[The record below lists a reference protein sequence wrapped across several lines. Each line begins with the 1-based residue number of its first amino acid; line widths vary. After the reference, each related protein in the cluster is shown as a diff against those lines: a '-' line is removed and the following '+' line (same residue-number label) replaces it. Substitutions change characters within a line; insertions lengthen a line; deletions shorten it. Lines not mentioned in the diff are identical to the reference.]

1 MNFSEAAS
9 NEPVSAFSNTP
20 DVSDQN
26 VIFSIC
32 SRNYLPYAQTL
43 VSSLQEHVPGALIL
57 LILADRGDVAAIEDF
72 VGVPVIRAEDL
83 RIPTY
88 YDMAMRYNVTEFN
101 TSIKP
106 YVFRWLFDGGA
117 SSAIYI
123 DPDIQIFRP
132 LTEVYSAL
140 NEEGANAVVTP
151 HITQPLDMD
160 KKPSELRI
168 LQTGVYNLGFLA
180 LAASETSS
188 AFVDWWLSFMPADCR
203 ADLRAGIFVDQK
215 YVDLLP
221 SYVPETKILRHAG
234 YNVAYWNLAHRPLR
248 KEDLGWTAGGEPLVF
263 MHFSGIRPYEER
275 VVSAHQDRLS
285 YDDLGEG
292 QQLFAQYKER
302 LKKGYR
308 RLEEC
313 KISKDYAYGC
323 FSDGVVIEGPIRKL
337 YAKAVPPRS
346 ASYEEAFDPDL
357 AHYSAPAADVRH
369 EQRAL
374 ISNVMYD
381 VWRRKGHLRK
391 TFDLNKPA
399 EAEAFALWFAKAG
412 YEEWKISKRHIPKDV
427 WLLSKRRQSRR
438 FKMGEVYFVLARW
451 IKSVSFLFPKSVRR
465 WGVRFNRAVLP
476 RIAGR

>member
-1 MNFSEAAS
+1 M
-9 NEPVSAFSNTP
+9 
-20 DVSDQN
+20 
-26 VIFSIC
+26 
-32 SRNYLPYAQTL
+32 
-43 VSSLQEHVPGALIL
+43 PGAVIL
-57 LILADRGDVAAIEDF
+57 LFLADEGEVGAIESYM
-72 VGVPVIRAEDL
+72 GVPAIKAEEL

-106 YVFRWLFDGGA
+106 YVFRWLFDRGVL
-117 SSAIYI
+117 SAVYI
-123 DPDIQIFRP
+123 DPDIQVFRP

-151 HITQPLDMD
+151 HITRPLDMD

-180 LAASETSS
+180 LAASEASI
-188 AFVDWWLSFMPADCR
+188 AFVDWWLTFMPADCR
-203 ADLRAGIFVDQK
+203 ADLKAGIFVDQK

-221 SYVPETKILRHAG
+221 SYVPGTKILRHAG
-234 YNVAYWNLAHRPLR
+234 YNVAYWNLAHRPLCN
-248 KEDLGWTAGGEPLVF
+248 ESVGWTACGEPLVF
-263 MHFSGIRPYEER
+263 MHFSGIRPYEEKT
-275 VVSAHQDRLS
+275 VSAHQNRLS

-292 QQLFAQYKER
+292 QQLFEQYKER
-302 LKKGYR
+302 LRHGYR

-323 FSDGVVIEGPIRKL
+323 FSDGAAIEGPIRKL
-337 YAKAVPPRS
+337 YAQALPPRS
-346 ASYEEAFDPDL
+346 LSYEEAFDPDL
-357 AHYSAPAADVRH
+357 AHYSAPAADLRH
-369 EQRAL
+369 KNRTL

-399 EAEAFALWFAKAG
+399 DAEAFALWFAKAG

-427 WLLSKRRQSRR
+427 WSLVKQRQSLR
-438 FKMGEVYFVLARW
+438 FKMSEIYFVLARRV
-451 IKSVSFLFPKSVRR
+451 KAVSFLFPKPVRR

-476 RIAGR
+476 RIAGRGK